1 MVRHANHGFVEP
13 YSLSLHTG
21 FPSFWNH
28 NAMTVIRVPF
38 LVSPPLLQRT
48 YDRAHRVK
56 IAAVIAGM
64 AGDRKEQLAVGQ
76 LLV

>member
-28 NAMTVIRVPF
+28 NEMTVISVPF

-64 AGDRKEQLAVGQ
+64 AGDRKDQLAVGQ